1 MIIKEPLKALFYL
14 IVDYLHKKKS
24 FTRRKDG
31 IMAYR
36 TDTLCGIFHNQ
47 ALRYGDQ
54 VELLRAKLDKNGDP
68 SSEWHSRTW
77 KETRD
82 EALGLAKGLIVLG
95 LKKGDRIV
103 IFSESRPRWIISDQ
117 AIQACGAIG
126 VPLYPT
132 LTVEELG
139 YMTSDSGSKIVIASS
154 QDRGEMALK
163 AKAHGTP
170 IEKIITMCSWN
181 GTKPEGVY
189 TFDEVIALGKGK
201 VSDEELEK
209 KINSVGPDDVTSII
223 YTSGTTGKQKG
234 AILTQK
240 NWISNLHQCS
250 NSTLLRRQRELGIHL
265 TFLVHLPL
273 CHVFGRTSDYH
284 VGALQQG
291 GILVFAE
298 SFEKIP
304 KNLIEVRPNVVISIP
319 RLWEKIYDT
328 TKSIVSRQS
337 QTTQSIF
344 NWAMKLG
351 EKYSD
356 AMATATRM
364 GQIDLLQFA
373 LANVLVFNKI
383 KKTAGLDHVIL
394 GISGGGKLSKDV
406 CIFIRSLG
414 IQLSEGYGLTETSPV
429 INFNEP
435 EFNGYD
441 PNKAGWFGN
450 KMIDLTV
457 DLMVTK
463 QAKGLS
469 PYTNPIRALSLSLA
483 YNTVAHKLQIKPGT
497 VGKPALWTEEK
508 IAEDGEILVKGPQV
522 FKGYW
527 NLPDAT
533 KEAFTDDGWFKTG
546 DIGEFDKDGF
556 LTITDRKKELFVTSG
571 GKNVA
576 PHPIELAM
584 TAKPYIDQTCL
595 IGDARKYLTALIIP
609 DFPELQRYAKHN
621 GISASSNKEL
631 IENDKVKELLKKQVD
646 EVNETLPRY
655 EQIKYYKILD
665 KPFSVESGELTP
677 TLKLKR
683 RIVFEKFKD
692 DIEKMYTN

>member
-1 MIIKEPLKALFYL
+1 
-14 IVDYLHKKKS
+14 
-24 FTRRKDG
+24 
-31 IMAYR
+31 MAYR

-47 ALRYGDQ
+47 ALRFGDQ
-54 VELLRAKLDKNGDP
+54 VELLRAKIDKNGNP

-82 EALGLAKGLIVLG
+82 EAMGFAKGLLVLG
-95 LKKGDRIV
+95 LKKGERIV
-103 IFSESRPRWIISDQ
+103 IFSESRPRWIIADQ

-139 YMTSDSGSKIVIASS
+139 YMTSDSGSKIVIASN
-154 QDRGEMALK
+154 QARGEMAIK
-163 AKAHGTP
+163 AKAEGVP
-170 IEKIITMCSWN
+170 IDKIITMGSWQ

-189 TFDEVIALGKGK
+189 TFDEIIALGKGK
-201 VSDEELEK
+201 ISDEELEK
-209 KINSVGPDDVTSII
+209 NINAVTPDDVASII

-234 AILTQK
+234 AVLTQK
-240 NWISNLHQCS
+240 NWVANLHQAS
-250 NSTLLRRQRELGIHL
+250 NSTLVRCQRELGLHL
-265 TFLVHLPL
+265 TFLVHLPM

-304 KNLIEVRPNVVISIP
+304 KNLQEIRPNVVISIP

-328 TKSIVSRQS
+328 TKSIISRQN

-351 EKYSD
+351 EEYSD

-364 GQIDLLQFA
+364 NQINLLQFA
-373 LANVLVFNKI
+373 AANILVFNKI
-383 KKTAGLDHVIL
+383 KKTAGLDRVVL

-406 CIFIRSLG
+406 CVFIRSLG

-435 EFNGYD
+435 EFSTGFD
-441 PNKAGWFGN
+441 ISKASWFQK
-450 KMIDLTV
+450 KMLDLTV

-463 QAKGLS
+463 QAQGLS
-469 PYTNPIRALSLSLA
+469 PYTHPVRSLSLSLA
-483 YNTVAHKLQIKPGT
+483 YNTLAHKLQIKPGT
-497 VGKPALWTEEK
+497 VGRPALWTEEK

-533 KEAFTDDGWFKTG
+533 KEAFTEDGWFKTG
-546 DIGEFDKDGF
+546 DIGEFDSDGF
-556 LTITDRKKELFVTSG
+556 LLITDRKKELFVTSG
-571 GKNVA
+571 GKNIA
-576 PHPIELAM
+576 PHPIELAIIG
-584 TAKPYIDQTCL
+584 KPFIDQACL
-595 IGDARKYLTALIIP
+595 IGDARKYICALIVP
-609 DFPELQRYAKHN
+609 DYQELRRYCKHN
-621 GISASSNKEL
+621 GIPECSNKDL
-631 IENDKVKELLKKQVD
+631 ITHEKIKELFQKQID
-646 EVNETLPRY
+646 EVNEKLPRY
-655 EQIKYYKILD
+655 EQIKYYKIMET
-665 KPFSVESGELTP
+665 PFSVESGELTP

-683 RIVFEKFKD
+683 RIVFEKYKD
-692 DIEKMYTN
+692 DIESMYQG

>member
-1 MIIKEPLKALFYL
+1 
-14 IVDYLHKKKS
+14 
-24 FTRRKDG
+24 
-31 IMAYR
+31 MAYR
-36 TDTLCGIFHNQ
+36 MDTLCGIFHNQ

-54 VELLRAKLDKNGDP
+54 VELLRAKFDKNGNP
-68 SSEWHSRTW
+68 SSQWHSRTW

-82 EALGLAKGLIVLG
+82 EAIALAKGLMVLG
-95 LKKGDRIV
+95 LNKGDRIV
-103 IFSESRPRWIISDQ
+103 IFSESRPRWIIADQ
-117 AIQACGAIG
+117 ALQACGAIG

-139 YMTSDSGSKIVIASS
+139 YMTSDSGSKIVIASN

-163 AKAHGTP
+163 AKAQGVP
-170 IEKIITMCSWN
+170 IEKIITMCSWD
-181 GTKPEGVY
+181 GAKPEGVY

-201 VSDEELEK
+201 ISDEDVEK
-209 KINSVGPDDVTSII
+209 KINNVTPDDVASII

-240 NWISNLHQCS
+240 NWVSNLHQAS
-250 NSTLLRRQRELGIHL
+250 NSTLVRCQRELGLHL
-265 TFLVHLPL
+265 TFLVHLPM

-304 KNLIEVRPNVVISIP
+304 KNLQEIRPNVVISIP

-328 TKSIVSRQS
+328 TKSIVSRQN

-344 NWAMKLG
+344 NWALKLG

-364 GQIDLLQFA
+364 NQIDLLQFA
-373 LANVLVFNKI
+373 AANVLVFNKI
-383 KKTAGLDHVIL
+383 KKTAGLDHVVL

-406 CIFIRSLG
+406 CVFIRSLG

-435 EFNGYD
+435 EFNSSFD
-441 PNKAGWFGN
+441 VSNAGWFGK
-450 KMIDLTV
+450 KMLNLTV

-463 QAKGLS
+463 QAQGLS
-469 PYTNPIRALSLSLA
+469 PYTNPIRSLGLSLA

-527 NLPDAT
+527 NLPEAT
-533 KEAFTDDGWFKTG
+533 AESFTEDGWFKTG

-556 LTITDRKKELFVTSG
+556 LLITDRKKELFVTSG
-571 GKNVA
+571 GKNIA
-576 PHPIELAM
+576 PHPIELAIIG
-584 TAKPYIDQTCL
+584 KPFIDQACL
-595 IGDARKYLTALIIP
+595 LGDARKYICALIVP
-609 DFPELQRYAKHN
+609 DFPELHRYSKHN
-621 GISASSNKEL
+621 GIPACSDKDLVANDQIKAL
-631 IENDKVKELLKKQVD
+631 IQKQID

-655 EQIKYYKILD
+655 EQIKYYKVLD

-677 TLKLKR
+677 TMKLKR
-683 RIVFEKFKD
+683 RIVFEKYKD
-692 DIEKMYTN
+692 DIESLYVN